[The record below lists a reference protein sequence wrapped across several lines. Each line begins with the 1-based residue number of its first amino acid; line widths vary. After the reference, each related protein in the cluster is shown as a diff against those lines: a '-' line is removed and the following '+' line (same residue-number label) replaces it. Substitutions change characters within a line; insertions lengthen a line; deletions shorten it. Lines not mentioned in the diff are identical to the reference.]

1 MKEEILIYLAF
12 FLDLFLP
19 EYSRRNIVIVGGVD
33 NLLRSDLHFVR
44 EIFISINRIVI
55 EYVFQYFDK
64 HAADLTRRVD
74 CILT

>member
-1 MKEEILIYLAF
+1 MKEEILILLF
-12 FLDLFLP
+12 FLHLFLP
-19 EYSRRNIVIVGGVD
+19 EYSHRNIVIVGGVD